1 MGAGFM
7 TDDTS
12 DREIEKSLRERSV
25 FKKNPNFRH
34 SDSSDREP
42 PPDPCPNGVEQA
54 VHALIR
60 AMAGNLARS
69 WKDDPA
75 TIAWFTAAGGVT
87 ALAAHGYRMT
97 VHPGGHVLL
106 ERA

>member
-1 MGAGFM
+1 M
-7 TDDTS
+7 TS
-12 DREIEKSLRERSV
+12 DSSVRSDNSFEKSLRERSV
-25 FKKNPNFRH
+25 FEKNPESCHERH
-34 SDSSDREP
+34 KRHTT

-87 ALAAHGYRMT
+87 ALTAHGYRLT
-97 VHPGGHVLL
+97 EWPGGHVLL